1 MYTALSSHEAARSA
15 LSGDQANPV
24 ITPPCTPSIESI
36 SSPLSA
42 FQSYRINV
50 KMTLVIR
57 RSMRLTLMLVPVTVA
72 TTRSFGDKEIM
83 LNGRGFV
90 LEDLSVIL

>member
-1 MYTALSSHEAARSA
+1 
-15 LSGDQANPV
+15 
-24 ITPPCTPSIESI
+24 
-36 SSPLSA
+36 
-42 FQSYRINV
+42 
-50 KMTLVIR
+50 
-57 RSMRLTLMLVPVTVA
+57 MRLTLMLVPVTVA